1 MFKRFLWKNIYI
13 TSSITYIYYI
23 IIYNNHWFLTF
34 FYQIWTLAYCNFIV
48 SKKKKRNIIKL
59 LKRNFST
66 KSKEKMDKK
75 RSKKK
80 KKKWEEKKKICNSK

>member
-48 SKKKKRNIIKL
+48 SKKKRNIIKL

-80 KKKWEEKKKICNSK
+80 KKEMGGKKENM